1 VLDSPLAGEWFVQ
14 NGGRSILLNGHAQN
28 ESNAVDF
35 QLMGPNGRTHTG
47 GSDAPLTDYAGFGL
61 PVMAPADGRIV
72 EVTDGY
78 PDNPPGTNGDA
89 NHLVMDI
96 GGGRYVVLGHLKQDS
111 ATVQVGDVV
120 RRGQPLAAVGNN
132 GNSSAPHLHLQV
144 QDSPAGSN
152 ADRTYPM
159 LFRNVDIT
167 RGGAWP
173 WGDSRELR
181 TGDLVR
187 ALGQ

>member
-1 VLDSPLAGEWFVQ
+1 ML
-14 NGGRSILLNGHAQN
+14 
-28 ESNAVDF
+28 
-35 QLMGPNGRTHTG
+35 
-47 GSDAPLTDYAGFGL
+47 
-61 PVMAPADGRIV
+61 APADGRIV

-78 PDNPPGTNGDA
+78 ADNPPGTNGDHA
-89 NHLVMDI
+89 NHLVIDI
-96 GGGRYVVLGHLKQDS
+96 GGGRYVLDGPPQAGQRHGH
-111 ATVQVGDVV
+111 VGDVV

-132 GNSSAPHLHLQV
+132 GHSNEPHLHLQV
-144 QDSPAGSN
+144 QDSPAGTD

-159 LFRNVDIT
+159 VFRNVHIT
-167 RGGAWP
+167 RGGSWP

>member
-1 VLDSPLAGEWFVQ
+1 MPVL
-14 NGGRSILLNGHAQN
+14 
-28 ESNAVDF
+28 
-35 QLMGPNGRTHTG
+35 
-47 GSDAPLTDYAGFGL
+47 
-61 PVMAPADGRIV
+61 APADGRIV

-78 PDNPPGTNGDA
+78 ADNPPGTNGDHA
-89 NHLVMDI
+89 NHLVLDI
-96 GGGRYVVLGHLKQDS
+96 GGGRYVVLAHLKQGS
-111 ATVQVGDVV
+111 VTVQVGDVV

-132 GNSSAPHLHLQV
+132 GHSSAPHLHFQV
-144 QDSPAGSN
+144 QDSPAGTN

-159 LFRNVDIT
+159 VFRNVHIT